1 MLLVLCGLDDT
12 SALWFARRA
21 TQSGADCTIVTTEA
35 LSFARQFS
43 HRLDG
48 GAVRTAV
55 RLADGTSLTDHDIGG
70 VLNRAVQPPTAAWQL
85 AAPAE
90 RDYAAMELHA
100 CTLSWLHA
108 LPGPVRNRPEPDC
121 LAGPLRH
128 PFVTVAAAHA
138 AGLPCPQ
145 VSFGTAGAGR
155 GESLDPAEALLLA
168 SARAAGPRARPVH
181 LVCLDGVVLGCQPP
195 EPVAAAITAFAV
207 RIGAGAALLGLDFL
221 AGPDGWWFA
230 GTSPLPDLR
239 AGGDA
244 LVQALLTRL
253 APAQVA
259 PPAQVAQPAQ
269 VAPPAQVAAPVP
281 S

>member
-1 MLLVLCGLDDT
+1 MLLVLCGLDDA

-21 TQSGADCTIVTTEA
+21 TQSGVDCTIVTTEA
-35 LSFARQFS
+35 LSFARHFS

-48 GAVRTAV
+48 GAVTTAV
-55 RLADGTSLTDHDIGG
+55 RLADGTSLADHGLADHGLADHEIGG
-70 VLNRAVQPPTAAWQL
+70 VLNRAVQAPTAAWQL
-85 AAPAE
+85 AAAAE

-138 AGLPCPQ
+138 TGLPCPQ
-145 VSFGTAGAGR
+145 VSFGTAEASTA
-155 GESLDPAEALLLA
+155 ESLDPADALLLA

-181 LVCLDGVVLGCQPP
+181 LVCLDGVVLGCEPP
-195 EPVAAAITAFAV
+195 EPVAAAIAAFAI
-207 RIGAGAALLGLDFL
+207 RIGAGAALLGIDFL

-244 LVQALLTRL
+244 LVQGLLALL
-253 APAQVA
+253 APARVA
-259 PPAQVAQPAQ
+259 
-269 VAPPAQVAAPVP
+269 VP